1 MYIIVNPYYVLLIQ
15 DEGFALDWSSSGQLL
30 TGDCHGT
37 IHLWQPQQS
46 RSWHVDQRPYTAHS
60 KSVEDIQWSP
70 NESTVSD
77 HCLLNVYAT
86 ALVVNALGLIDSL
99 IILCSFVV
107 L

>member
-1 MYIIVNPYYVLLIQ
+1 MQ

-30 TGDCHGT
+30 SGDCRGN

-70 NESTVSD
+70 NESTVSI
-77 HCLLNVYAT
+77 HQQKYKYACIAMCYPVNCLLKL
-86 ALVVNALGLIDSL
+86 LVTLL
-99 IILCSFVV
+99 
-107 L
+107 